1 MAERERM
8 PLLLYGAGGHG
19 RAVLDAARATER
31 FDVRGF
37 VDDDAGRWGDR
48 VHGAAVLGGLDVL
61 RRADAQPCAVVVS
74 IGDGEA
80 RRRVARHVEALGLP
94 CATIVHPQ
102 AVVGSG
108 AALGEGTVLL
118 PLAVVHADASVG
130 RHVIVNTAA
139 VVEHDAVIGDFAH
152 LSPGVTLGGGVQ
164 VGAGSHLGLGACVV
178 PGVCIGRGVTVAAGA
193 VVVDDV
199 ADGAVVA
206 GVPARPMRGVLDDAG

>member
-1 MAERERM
+1 MGERERM

-19 RAVLDAARATER
+19 RVVLDAARATEW
-31 FDVRGF
+31 FEVRGF
-37 VDDDAGRWGDR
+37 LDDDPGRWGDL

-61 RRADAQPCAVVVS
+61 RGSDAQPCVVVVS

-80 RRRVARHVEALGLP
+80 RQRVARHVQALGLS
-94 CATIVHPQ
+94 CATIIHPQ

-108 AALGEGTVLL
+108 AVLGEGTILL
-118 PLAVVHADASVG
+118 PLAVVHTDASVG

-164 VGAGSHLGLGACVV
+164 VGAESHLGLGACVV

-199 ADGAVVA
+199 ADGTAVA
-206 GVPARPMRGVLDDAG
+206 GVPARPMRGALDGAG